1 MGEFSPWHWL
11 IVAVVVLVLFGS
23 KKLPDAAR
31 SLGRSLRIFKSEV
44 GGLHADDDASRPT
57 VTAAPQVP
65 ITAAPDPAGPPPA
78 SRDQAGGSAEAETG
92 PVGRG

>member
-1 MGEFSPWHWL
+1 VWHWL

-44 GGLHADDDASRPT
+44 RALHSDDEPAARGVNVASQT
-57 VTAAPQVP
+57 VVDAAPEPVTP
-65 ITAAPDPAGPPPA
+65 PEPAQ
-78 SRDQAGGSAEAETG
+78 RD
-92 PVGRG
+92 

>member
-1 MGEFSPWHWL
+1 MGELSPWHWL

-44 GGLHADDDASRPT
+44 SSLHTDDHGAASA
-57 VTAAPQVP
+57 VNSAPHGA
-65 ITAAPDPAGPPPA
+65 IDPAPEPVTPPA
-78 SRDQAGGSAEAETG
+78 PRQ
-92 PVGRG
+92 RH